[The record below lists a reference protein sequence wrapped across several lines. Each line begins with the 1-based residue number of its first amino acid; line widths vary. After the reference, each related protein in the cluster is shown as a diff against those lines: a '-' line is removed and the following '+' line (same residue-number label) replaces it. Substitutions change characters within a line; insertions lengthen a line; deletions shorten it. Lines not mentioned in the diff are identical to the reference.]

1 MIKFW
6 PLEVRYSL
14 KGIVLLVIPI
24 LVLTLAAHFF
34 FSDSVQSILTDLFIN
49 LIAVLGLYMFIG
61 TSGVPSFGHV
71 AFMGIAAHLQALLT
85 LSPTIKKMLLPDLP
99 VWLARVELDLWPAL
113 LITVLFVG
121 AFAFIIGIPF
131 SRMGDA
137 ATGIVTIC
145 FLAIIQNVLLG
156 WGKYTAGFKVLYGIP
171 EYCGLW
177 TACGLAIV
185 IIILAR
191 LLRDSI
197 SGLKL
202 RASRDDKAA
211 AQSIG
216 ANVANLRLLA
226 WVASAMVMAV
236 AGALLVHFLTIVNP
250 AQFYLGL
257 TFSLIAM
264 LIVGGLS
271 TVSGA
276 VAGAFFMTIVIEI
289 LRRIGEGPVIG
300 PFDLPQI
307 HGLSIMGTGAAIM
320 AVMFWK
326 RDGFIPFFEI
336 DERLAAWGKQRS
348 GAGTA
353 AALPQFNV
361 IQNFSAVPKPDSGS
375 PGPDSA
381 SGSILKVDNITK
393 NFGGLR
399 ALDEVSLS
407 LQSGEILG
415 LIGPNGSGKTT
426 LINVISGTY
435 PPSSGQ
441 VSFLQNDITNWPAHK
456 IAGQGIGRT
465 FQSIQLFANMTVF
478 ENVLAGAV
486 IKGAVIKGAVIKG
499 SGLNFGSPEKW
510 TRHLIAQ
517 FGLAQYAD
525 RLAGTLPY
533 GQQRALEIARAVA
546 IQCRLLLLDE
556 PAAGMIRQE
565 SNQLIEVLR
574 TLQND
579 FGIGLLVVDH
589 DLQMMMQLCDRVV
602 VLNKGQ
608 LIASGA
614 PREVQKDPRVVEAYI
629 GRKRK
634 TATNVVK

>member
-6 PLEVRYSL
+6 PLDMRYSL
-14 KGIVLLVIPI
+14 KGIILLVIPLLI
-24 LVLTLAAHFF
+24 LTLIAHFF
-34 FSDSVQSILTDLFIN
+34 FSDAVQSTLTSLIIN

-71 AFMGIAAHLQALLT
+71 AFMGIAAHVQALLT
-85 LSPTIKKMLLPDLP
+85 LNPTIKKMLLPELP
-99 VWLARVELDLWPAL
+99 TWLAKTELSLWPAL

-156 WGKYTAGFKVLYGIP
+156 WKKYTAGFKVLYSIP

-177 TACGLAIV
+177 TACGSA
-185 IIILAR
+185 IIIIVAAR

-197 SGLKL
+197 WGLKL
-202 RASRDDKAA
+202 RASREDKAA

-226 WVASAMVMAV
+226 WVISAMVMAL
-236 AGALLVHFLTIVNP
+236 AGALLVNFLTIVNP

-276 VAGAFFMTIVIEI
+276 AAGAFFMTIVIEI

-326 RDGFIPFFEI
+326 RNGFIPFFEI
-336 DERLAAWGKQRS
+336 DERLAAWRKQRLEVRGPAADPKFEAS
-348 GAGTA
+348 HLPGTA
-353 AALPQFNV
+353 LKPQTC
-361 IQNFSAVPKPDSGS
+361 S
-375 PGPDSA
+375 PA
-381 SGSILKVDNITK
+381 TGSILRVNSVTK

-399 ALDEVSLS
+399 ALDDVNLS
-407 LQSGEILG
+407 LEPGEILG

-435 PPSSGQ
+435 PPSKGQ
-441 VSFLQNDITNWPAHK
+441 VSFYQNDITSWPAHK

-465 FQSIQLFANMTVF
+465 FQSIQLFANLTVF
-478 ENVLAGAV
+478 ENVLAGAI
-486 IKGAVIKGAVIKG
+486 IKGTA
-499 SGLNFGSPEKW
+499 LNFGSSEKW
-510 TRHLIAQ
+510 ARYLMAQ
-517 FGLAQYAD
+517 FGLTQYSD

-556 PAAGMIRQE
+556 PAAGMMRQE

-574 TLQND
+574 TLQRD

-589 DLQMMMQLCDRVV
+589 DLQMIMQLCDRVV
-602 VLNKGQ
+602 VLNKG
-608 LIASGA
+608 LVIASGA
-614 PREVQKDPRVVEAYI
+614 PQKVQKDPRVVEAYI

-634 TATNVVK
+634 IAKHAVE

>member
-1 MIKFW
+1 MRHPI
-6 PLEVRYSL
+6 
-14 KGIVLLVIPI
+14 KGIIVLVAPV
-24 LVLTLAAHFF
+24 LVLAALAHFLL
-34 FSDSVQSILTDLFIN
+34 SESTQSILTSLFIN
-49 LIAVLGLYMFIG
+49 IIAVLGLYMFIG

-71 AFMGIAAHLQALLT
+71 AFMGIAAHIQALLT
-85 LSPTIKKMLLPDLP
+85 LNPIIKKMLLPDLP
-99 VWLARVELDLWPAL
+99 IWLAKTELSLWPAL
-113 LITVLFVG
+113 GITVLSVG
-121 AFAFIIGIPF
+121 VFAFIIGIPF

-156 WGKYTAGFKVLYGIP
+156 WKKYTAGFKILYNIP

-177 TACGLAIV
+177 TACGAAIV
-185 IIILAR
+185 IIIVAR
-191 LLRDSI
+191 LFRDSVW
-197 SGLKL
+197 GLKL
-202 RASRDDKAA
+202 RASREEKAA

-216 ANVANLRLLA
+216 AHVANLRLLA
-226 WVASAMVMAV
+226 WVSSAMVMAL
-236 AGALLVHFLTIVNP
+236 AGGLLVNFLTVVNP

-276 VAGAFFMTIVIEI
+276 VTGAFFMTVVIEL

-307 HGLSIMGTGAAIM
+307 HGLSTMGTGIAIL

-326 RDGFIPFFEI
+326 RNGFIPFFEI
-336 DERLAAWGKQRS
+336 DERLIAWKKNRSPETGFEDSVGPEATRGSDAA
-348 GAGTA
+348 
-353 AALPQFNV
+353 
-361 IQNFSAVPKPDSGS
+361 PKPVIEEPTTGL
-375 PGPDSA
+375 
-381 SGSILKVDNITK
+381 ILRVDGVTK

-399 ALDEVSLS
+399 ALDDVSLT
-407 LQSGEILG
+407 LESGEILG

-426 LINVISGTY
+426 LINVISGSY
-435 PPSSGQ
+435 PPSKGQ
-441 VSFLQNDITNWPAHK
+441 VSFYQQDITNWPAYK

-465 FQSIQLFANMTVF
+465 FQSIQLFANLTVF
-478 ENVLAGAV
+478 ENVLAGA
-486 IKGAVIKGAVIKG
+486 AIKG
-499 SGLNFGSPEKW
+499 SALTFGSSEKW
-510 TRHLIAQ
+510 ARHLLAQ
-517 FGLAQYAD
+517 FGLTPYSD

-565 SNQLIEVLR
+565 SDQLIEVLR
-574 TLQND
+574 TLQSD

-589 DLQMMMQLCDRVV
+589 DLQMMMKLCDRVV
-602 VLNKGQ
+602 VLNKG
-608 LIASGA
+608 LVIADGT
-614 PREVQKDPRVVEAYI
+614 PQKVQKNPRVVEAYI
-629 GRKRK
+629 GKKRK
-634 TATNVVK
+634 AATNAAG

>member
-6 PLEVRYSL
+6 PLDMRYSL
-14 KGIVLLVIPI
+14 NGIILLVIPLLI
-24 LVLTLAAHFF
+24 LTLIAHFF
-34 FSDSVQSILTDLFIN
+34 FSDAIQSTLTGLIIN

-71 AFMGIAAHLQALLT
+71 AFMGIAAHVQALLT
-85 LSPTIKKMLLPDLP
+85 LNPTIKKMLLPELP
-99 VWLARVELDLWPAL
+99 IWLAKTELSLWPAL
-113 LITVLFVG
+113 FITVLFVG

-156 WGKYTAGFKVLYGIP
+156 WKKYTAGFKVLYSIP

-177 TACGLAIV
+177 TACGAAIV
-185 IIILAR
+185 IIIVAR
-191 LLRDSI
+191 LFRDSI
-197 SGLKL
+197 WGLKL
-202 RASRDDKAA
+202 RASREDKAA

-226 WVASAMVMAV
+226 WVISAMVMAL
-236 AGALLVHFLTIVNP
+236 AGALLVNFLTIVNP

-326 RDGFIPFFEI
+326 RAGFIPFFEI
-336 DERLAAWGKQRS
+336 DERLAARRKQRLGEQDPAADPKFDTS
-348 GAGTA
+348 HLPGTA
-353 AALPQFNV
+353 LKPQT
-361 IQNFSAVPKPDSGS
+361 GS
-375 PGPDSA
+375 PAP
-381 SGSILKVDNITK
+381 GSILSIDSVTK

-399 ALDEVSLS
+399 ALDDVSLS
-407 LQSGEILG
+407 LESGEILG

-435 PPSSGQ
+435 PPSKGR
-441 VSFLQNDITNWPAHK
+441 VSFYQNDITNWPAHK

-465 FQSIQLFANMTVF
+465 FQSIQLFANLTVF

-486 IKGAVIKGAVIKG
+486 IKRTAL
-499 SGLNFGSPEKW
+499 SFGSSEKW
-510 TRHLIAQ
+510 ARYLMAQ
-517 FGLAQYAD
+517 FGLTQYSD

-574 TLQND
+574 TLQSD

-589 DLQMMMQLCDRVV
+589 DLQMIMQLCDRVV
-602 VLNKGQ
+602 VLNKG
-608 LIASGA
+608 LVIASGE
-614 PREVQKDPRVVEAYI
+614 PQKVQRDPRVVEAYI

-634 TATNVVK
+634 IAKNAVV

>member
-6 PLEVRYSL
+6 PLDVRYSL

-24 LVLTLAAHFF
+24 LILTLAAHFF
-34 FSDSVQSILTDLFIN
+34 FSESAQSILTGLFIN

-99 VWLARVELDLWPAL
+99 LWLARVELDLWPAL
-113 LITVLFVG
+113 LVTVLLVG
-121 AFAFIIGIPF
+121 AFALIIGIPF

-156 WGKYTAGFKVLYGIP
+156 WKKYTAGFKVLYGIP
-171 EYCGLW
+171 GYCGLW

-185 IIILAR
+185 IIVLAR
-191 LLRDSI
+191 LFRDSI
-197 SGLKL
+197 WGLKL
-202 RASRDDKAA
+202 RASREDKAA

-276 VAGAFFMTIVIEI
+276 VAGAFFMTIVLEI
-289 LRRIGEGPVIG
+289 LRRVGEGPVIG

-326 RDGFIPFFEI
+326 RNGFIPFFEI
-336 DERLAAWGKQRS
+336 DERLAAWGRQRS
-348 GAGTA
+348 GATA
-353 AALPQFNV
+353 AAALSQLGAT
-361 IQNFSAVPKPDSGS
+361 QNISPVPRPDSGS
-375 PGPDSA
+375 QGLDSA
-381 SGSILKVDNITK
+381 SDSILRVDGIIK

-399 ALDEVSLS
+399 ALDDVSLS

-465 FQSIQLFANMTVF
+465 FQSIQLFANLTVF

-486 IKGAVIKGAVIKG
+486 IKG
-499 SGLNFGSPEKW
+499 SGLNFGSSERW
-510 TRHLIAQ
+510 ARHLIAQ
-517 FGLAQYAD
+517 FGLTQYAD

-533 GQQRALEIARAVA
+533 GPQRALEIARAVA

-565 SNQLIEVLR
+565 SNQLIDVLR

-579 FGIGLLVVDH
+579 LGIGLLVVDH

-614 PREVQKDPRVVEAYI
+614 PQEVQKDPRVVEAYI

-634 TATNVVK
+634 AATNAVE